1 MRNDYEDGQIRRWYD
16 QDPVLSKAIKI
27 LETSNDDLQIQIAL
41 NLIKVI
47 IEHNIDNNV
56 YSSVDEIIA
65 SADDEKEVG
74 SNRWYDIDDTLKT
87 AIQLLKTCS
96 NEMRGKLAED
106 IATIVA
112 ESLNNIDS
120 QEELDI

>member
-1 MRNDYEDGQIRRWYD
+1 MTNDNQDGQIRRWYD

-65 SADDEKEVG
+65 SADDEKEMG

-96 NEMRGKLAED
+96 VEMRGKLAED

-120 QEELDI
+120 EEELDI